1 MPLIIRFTIHLITA
15 FQRGGHNPHQI
26 KIHVTVGYLLT
37 TETLKCEEKK
47 YILETE
53 KLHLKTEISTLF
65 FLKTVIKKKMIDR

>member
-15 FQRGGHNPHQI
+15 FQSGGANPHQI

-37 TETLKCEEKK
+37 TETLKCKEKK

-53 KLHLKTEISTLF
+53 KLHLKNEITLF
-65 FLKTVIKKKMIDR
+65 FLKTVIFF